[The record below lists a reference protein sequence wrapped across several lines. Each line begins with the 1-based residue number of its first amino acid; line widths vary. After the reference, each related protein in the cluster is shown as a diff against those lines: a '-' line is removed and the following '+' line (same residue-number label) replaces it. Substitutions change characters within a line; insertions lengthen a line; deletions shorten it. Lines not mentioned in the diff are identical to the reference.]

1 MKKKAWDMASV
12 REWEDVSREA
22 KRREG
27 SRWKDVL
34 RKEVNCL
41 PMTPCGSFKGRTV
54 FQGNNVRDENSDTAL
69 FQERLLMPMVTL
81 LEMSVSRPTANRPIP
96 KRR

>member
-1 MKKKAWDMASV
+1 MASV

-34 RKEVNCL
+34 RGVH
-41 PMTPCGSFKGRTV
+41 CGV
-54 FQGNNVRDENSDTAL
+54 VRKQRA
-69 FQERLLMPMVTL
+69 
-81 LEMSVSRPTANRPIP
+81 
-96 KRR
+96 